1 VPLLVV
7 EIEMDDEATLVVGV
21 ELEEPAKRI
30 GPVELDDEATCVGPV
45 ERDVHVRLN
54 VILKAEVIVTF
65 EGDGS
70 GGLKEK

>member
-21 ELEEPAKRI
+21 EMETPA
-30 GPVELDDEATCVGPV
+30 TYVGPV
-45 ERDVHVRLN
+45 EMEIHVRLN

-70 GGLKEK
+70 GGLKEM

>member
-21 ELEEPAKRI
+21 EMETPA
-30 GPVELDDEATCVGPV
+30 TYVGPV
-45 ERDVHVRLN
+45 EMEIHVRLN

-70 GGLKEK
+70 GDLKEW